1 MVRGKGPV
9 IGCSSVQVLGA
20 VGLFVGERGE
30 ALAEQRSELLNLTGP
45 TLSQP
50 LAARLWNP
58 IQGIQTDKFQWMRME
73 IERHLAG
80 SCEQPIQMVR
90 LARPPAGALNALGQ
104 LDQGQLDPRSGHD
117 VWLPYL
123 PSHGRR
129 GRHAGGR
136 YGGEGHSSYCKPTI
150 ICPLPSSPSPLP
162 FHQPNQHIHTI
173 LTNCPFRTRDTLQLA
188 TSRSSNPTF
197 PPHKH
202 LIPTQWT
209 ASRR

>member
-1 MVRGKGPV
+1 MVERGK
-9 IGCSSVQVLGA
+9 
-20 VGLFVGERGE
+20 

-45 TLSQP
+45 TLSRP

-80 SCEQPIQMVR
+80 SCEQPIQMAR
-90 LARPPAGALNALGQ
+90 LARPPAGALDALGQ

-136 YGGEGHSSYCKPTI
+136 YGGEGHSSYCKPTV

-162 FHQPNQHIHTI
+162 FHQPNHTSTPSSQTALFALEIPFNSQHRALLISPFHHTN
-173 LTNCPFRTRDTLQLA
+173 T
-188 TSRSSNPTF
+188 
-197 PPHKH
+197 
-202 LIPTQWT
+202 
-209 ASRR
+209 